1 MSLHKKMKIQLIQIG
16 KTTDSYLLK
25 GIREFE
31 RRLSFYSK
39 FESIDLELKGKK
51 RSTDLKQQKLDE
63 GKLFLSKIPE
73 NANLILLDEKGKE
86 YTSENFSVF
95 LQKQLNA
102 ATDIC
107 FCIGGPYGFDE
118 SVYARANHKIALS
131 KMTLTHQMVRLFFT
145 EQLYRAFTI
154 LKGEKYHH

>member
-1 MSLHKKMKIQLIQIG
+1 MKIQLIQIG
-16 KTTDSYLLK
+16 KTTDDYLLK
-25 GIREFE
+25 GIKEFE
-31 RRLSFYSK
+31 KRLSFYCK
-39 FESIDLELKGKK
+39 FESIVLELKGKRK
-51 RSTDLKQQKLDE
+51 FVDLKQQKLEE
-63 GKLFLSKIPE
+63 GKLLLSKIPE

-86 YTSENFSVF
+86 YASESFSVF

-107 FCIGGPYGFDE
+107 FCIGGPYGFDKV
-118 SVYARANHKIALS
+118 VYARANQKIALS